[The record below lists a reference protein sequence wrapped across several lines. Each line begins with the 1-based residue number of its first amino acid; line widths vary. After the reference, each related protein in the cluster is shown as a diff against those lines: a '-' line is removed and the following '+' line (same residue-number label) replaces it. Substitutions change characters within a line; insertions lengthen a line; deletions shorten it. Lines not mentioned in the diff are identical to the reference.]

1 MGDVAV
7 DRQTPTVG
15 EADLPDLPNHWELYY
30 IDRHGIVTFVL
41 KVIFSP

>member
-1 MGDVAV
+1 MSQLIDK
-7 DRQTPTVG
+7 
-15 EADLPDLPNHWELYY
+15 LPLWAKLICLIFLIIGSVYY